1 MTVAFG
7 NGFHE
12 QKGKTLGGRPTV
24 HRSRGFSLKCSND
37 QFVKM
42 KDSGGKVCILKGDR
56 VATEEEEV
64 LSFDV
69 PVDMETTS
77 YDLIF
82 PHPEVLVENTN
93 MLKVIKSAFKTK

>member
-1 MTVAFG
+1 MAFMSRRGRRWEEDRQFTV
-7 NGFHE
+7 
-12 QKGKTLGGRPTV
+12 LVVSP
-24 HRSRGFSLKCSND
+24 SNALMHD

-56 VATEEEEV
+56 VAAEEEEV
-64 LSFDV
+64 LSFDL

-93 MLKVIKSAFKTK
+93 MLKVIKSPAFKTK

>member
-1 MTVAFG
+1 M
-7 NGFHE
+7 H
-12 QKGKTLGGRPTV
+12 
-24 HRSRGFSLKCSND
+24 D

-56 VATEEEEV
+56 VAAEEEEV
-64 LSFDV
+64 LSFDL

-93 MLKVIKSAFKTK
+93 ILKVIKSPAFKTKWKWLLSMTPILWMAGRPLLCFLNLFVI